1 MWDLNIGYGSDIL
14 TTLHYYV
21 IGDPLTLLSVFFK
34 SSQTEFLYE
43 FLIFLRIYL
52 AGIAF
57 SRYAF
62 YHKNSKQA
70 VFMGSM
76 IYVFAGWTIYAA
88 MKHPYFSN
96 PMIYLPFIL
105 MGIDKIY
112 KKEKPYIF
120 IWSVALA
127 GLSNFYFFYML
138 GIFMVIYAMVRYFEQ
153 FEERSLKNIGKWLG
167 DFLCVFGNRSPDRSS
182 DPSSGNSS
190 GSWNRPV

>member
-105 MGIDKIY
+105 MELIKYI
-112 KKEKPYIF
+112 KKKNHIF
-120 IWSVALA
+120 
-127 GLSNFYFFYML
+127 LS
-138 GIFMVIYAMVRYFEQ
+138 GQSHWQVCRIFTSFICSESLWCSMQQ
-153 FEERSLKNIGKWLG
+153 FDILNSLRI
-167 DFLCVFGNRSPDRSS
+167 VP
-182 DPSSGNSS
+182 
-190 GSWNRPV
+190 

>member
-112 KKEKPYIF
+112 KKDR
-120 IWSVALA
+120 
-127 GLSNFYFFYML
+127 
-138 GIFMVIYAMVRYFEQ
+138 VIM
-153 FEERSLKNIGKWLG
+153 
-167 DFLCVFGNRSPDRSS
+167 
-182 DPSSGNSS
+182 
-190 GSWNRPV
+190 